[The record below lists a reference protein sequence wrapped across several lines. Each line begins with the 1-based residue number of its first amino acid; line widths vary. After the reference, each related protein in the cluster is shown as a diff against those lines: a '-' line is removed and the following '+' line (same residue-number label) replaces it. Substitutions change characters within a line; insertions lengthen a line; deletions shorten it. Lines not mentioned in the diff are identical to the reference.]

1 MLKACTLIDFVCH
14 IILIYLHSSGCILV
28 VHFHSVVASV
38 FAAVSA
44 EHTPLWFDTRGPHR
58 VSSE

>member
-1 MLKACTLIDFVCH
+1 MYATSYLY
-14 IILIYLHSSGCILV
+14 IYIHSSGCILV
-28 VHFHSVVASV
+28 VHFHSVVAIV

-44 EHTPLWFDTRGPHR
+44 EHTPLRFDTRGPHR